1 MAAVTALTLE
11 IAEKTFPAAGGAPE
25 RALYR
30 NFRLEVKDRSFVAL
44 LGPSG
49 LGKTTLLNL
58 VAGVDRDFRG
68 TVTFSAKDP
77 RIGYAFQSP
86 RLLPWRTVLDNVLL
100 ALPKGRVHVD
110 RAKSALVEMG
120 LGDAHEVFPERL
132 SLGMQRRVAL
142 ARAFALEPDLLLMDE
157 PFVSLDEQTAERLR
171 DLLAELIQRHPT
183 TVLFVTHDSREAVRL
198 ADRVVVL
205 AGPPVRIERDV
216 RVELSPEKRRHSA
229 DVDRFRG
236 DMLYAG

>member
-1 MAAVTALTLE
+1 MTSVR
-11 IAEKTFPAAGGAPE
+11 IDVAEKVFPATGGAPE
-25 RALYR
+25 RALYAD
-30 NFRLEVKDRSFVAL
+30 FRLEIADRSFVAL

-49 LGKTTLLNL
+49 LGKTTLLNM
-58 VAGVDRDFRG
+58 VAGVDHDFRG
-68 TVTFSAKDP
+68 RVAFGADAP

-86 RLLPWRTVLDNVLL
+86 RLLPWRTVLQNVLL
-100 ALPKGRVHVD
+100 PLPEGAAHEA
-110 RAKSALVEMG
+110 RAREVLDEMG
-120 LGDAHEVFPERL
+120 LGDALHVFPERL

-157 PFVSLDEQTAERLR
+157 PFVSLDEGNAERLR
-171 DLLAELIQRHPT
+171 DLLSELISRRPT

-216 RVELSPEKRRHSA
+216 AVDLSPDMRRRPS
-229 DVDRFRG
+229 DVDRFRE
-236 DMLYAG
+236 LILRAAS

>member
-1 MAAVTALTLE
+1 MSGLTVE
-11 IAEKTFPAAGGAPE
+11 IVDKTFPAADGGPE

-30 NFRLEVKDRSFVAL
+30 DFRLEVADRSFVAL

-49 LGKTTLLNL
+49 LGKTTLLNV
-58 VAGVDRDFRG
+58 VAGLDKEFRG
-68 TVTFSAKDP
+68 RVDFSSENP

-100 ALPKGRVHVD
+100 VLPKGRDHVE
-110 RAKSALVEMG
+110 RAKAVLGEMG
-120 LGDAHEVFPERL
+120 LGDAERVFPERL

-157 PFVSLDEQTAERLR
+157 PFVSLDEQTAEKLR

-216 RVELSPEKRRHSA
+216 RVELTPEKRREA
-229 DVDRFRG
+229 RDVERVRDHVVRV
-236 DMLYAG
+236 AG

>member
-1 MAAVTALTLE
+1 MTSVR
-11 IAEKTFPAAGGAPE
+11 IDVAEKVFPATGGAPE
-25 RALYR
+25 RALYAD
-30 NFRLEVKDRSFVAL
+30 FRLEVADRSFVAL

-49 LGKTTLLNL
+49 LGKTTLLNM
-58 VAGVDRDFRG
+58 VAGVDHDFRG
-68 TVTFSAKDP
+68 RVSFGADAP

-86 RLLPWRTVLDNVLL
+86 RLLPWRTVLQNVLL
-100 ALPKGRVHVD
+100 PLPEGAGNEA
-110 RAKSALVEMG
+110 RAKEILGEMG
-120 LGDAHEVFPERL
+120 LGDAHHVFPERL

-157 PFVSLDEQTAERLR
+157 PFVSLDEANAERLR
-171 DLLAELIQRHPT
+171 DLLAELIARRPT

-216 RVELSPEKRRHSA
+216 RVELSPESRRQSGA
-229 DVDRFRG
+229 VDRFRG
-236 DMLYAG
+236 DMLHAAG

>member
-1 MAAVTALTLE
+1 MTGVSVE
-11 IAEKTFPAAGGAPE
+11 IASKTFPAARGAPE

-30 NFRLEVKDRSFVAL
+30 DFRLEIADRSFVAL

-49 LGKTTLLNL
+49 LGKTTLLNMI
-58 VAGVDRDFRG
+58 AGVDHDFSGKVRF
-68 TVTFSAKDP
+68 TAASP

-86 RLLPWRTVLDNVLL
+86 RLLPWRTVLQNVLL
-100 ALPKGRVHVD
+100 ALPKGAEHEE
-110 RAKSALVEMG
+110 RAKAVLAEMG
-120 LGDAHEVFPERL
+120 LGDAHQVFPERL

-171 DLLAELIQRHPT
+171 DLLAELIERRPT

-205 AGPPVRIERDV
+205 AGPPVRVERDV
-216 RVELSPEKRRHSA
+216 RVELSAENRRRSD

-236 DMLYAG
+236 ELLRVG

>member
-1 MAAVTALTLE
+1 MTGVSVE
-11 IAEKTFPAAGGAPE
+11 IAAKTFPAAHGAPE

-30 NFRLEVKDRSFVAL
+30 DFRLEVADRSFVAL

-49 LGKTTLLNL
+49 LGKTTLLNMI
-58 VAGVDRDFRG
+58 AGVDHDFRG
-68 TVTFSAKDP
+68 KVTFTSAAP

-86 RLLPWRTVLDNVLL
+86 RLLPWRTVLQNVT
-100 ALPKGRVHVD
+100 LPLPSGEEHRE
-110 RAKSALVEMG
+110 RAKAVLDEMG
-120 LGDAHEVFPERL
+120 LADAHNVFPERL

-157 PFVSLDEQTAERLR
+157 PFVSLDEATAERLR
-171 DLLAELIQRHPT
+171 DLLAELIARRPT

-205 AGPPVRIERDV
+205 GGPPVRIERDV
-216 RVELSPEKRRHSA
+216 RVELSAENRRRA
-229 DVDRFRG
+229 DDVDRFRG
-236 DMLYAG
+236 ELLQVG